1 MNYSIQLPPISTINF
16 TDGNEVAAYG
26 HLALNLLQSF
36 NLTVGDGRTVQSSS
50 ELLKSAREWIVSFE
64 KYAEQI
70 TAGQLIPAV
79 GYFDILHRF
88 AYSRPA
94 SGEFIGKC
102 CMRAFSER
110 VKGNADISETDLF
123 RAISERIRLNDHS
136 FFDRTLLWCGMTI
149 EKWVN
154 ECRADGSFHNT
165 PLHIALLQADNVI
178 ASDLFAFT
186 GNSQQTFK
194 QKIAIRYLPITMTS
208 VGDDGATLGAKLTFL
223 RNNRHKFAYT
233 IAKTSDLSNI
243 NNNTYDTERS
253 LLISLSHSTDI
264 HPLDRQAYLLE
275 ADLLTTLAQAI

>member
-136 FFDRTLLWCGMTI
+136 TRLCILRFFKPTTSLPPISLP
-149 EKWVN
+149 
-154 ECRADGSFHNT
+154 S
-165 PLHIALLQADNVI
+165 QA
-178 ASDLFAFT
+178 T
-186 GNSQQTFK
+186 
-194 QKIAIRYLPITMTS
+194 R
-208 VGDDGATLGAKLTFL
+208 
-223 RNNRHKFAYT
+223 NRH
-233 IAKTSDLSNI
+233 SNKKLPYAI
-243 NNNTYDTERS
+243 
-253 LLISLSHSTDI
+253 
-264 HPLDRQAYLLE
+264 YL
-275 ADLLTTLAQAI
+275 